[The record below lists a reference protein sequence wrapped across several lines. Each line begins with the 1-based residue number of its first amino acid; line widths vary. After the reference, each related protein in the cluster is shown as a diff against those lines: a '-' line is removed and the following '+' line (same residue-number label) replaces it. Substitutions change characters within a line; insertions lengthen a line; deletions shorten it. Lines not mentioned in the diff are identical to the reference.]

1 MNTTIRNVNDK
12 VFHELKIE
20 ATKEGITIGQGKMK
34 IEYSPGYDIMNIKFK
49 GEYYDGWRS
58 GVYKN
63 LSGRV

>member
-49 GEYYDGWRS
+49 GEHYDGWRS
-58 GVYKN
+58 GGIRTYRGEV
-63 LSGRV
+63 